1 MTHRTS
7 TQWTHATAVV
17 LRETG
22 LLLRG
27 GSGAGKSAL
36 SMELLAEAR
45 RRGEFASLVGDD
57 RVALENCKGRL
68 IARPHR
74 AISGSVEVRGAG
86 IVSVAFERGAV
97 IRGLVELA
105 TAEEE
110 VDQARRTE
118 LQWELEEICGVL
130 VPTLPLERRDWLSRV
145 KIALFLQH
153 LESR

>member
-1 MTHRTS
+1 MTCEKS
-7 TQWTHATAVV
+7 KQWTHANAVV

-27 GSGAGKSAL
+27 ASGAGKSAL

-45 RRGEFASLVGDD
+45 RNGEFASLVGDD
-57 RVALENCKGRL
+57 RIALENRNGRL
-68 IARPHR
+68 IARPHV
-74 AISGSVEVRGAG
+74 AITGSIEVRGAG
-86 IVSVAFERGAV
+86 IASVAFERGAV

-105 TAEEE
+105 AGEDEEWT
-110 VDQARRTE
+110 RRTE
-118 LQWELEEICGVL
+118 LLREPEEICGLL
-130 VPTLPLERRDWLSRV
+130 VPTLLLKRRDWLSLV

>member
-1 MTHRTS
+1 MTCGS
-7 TQWTHATAVV
+7 LTQWTHANAVV
-17 LRETG
+17 LGETG

-45 RRGEFASLVGDD
+45 RKGEFASLVGDD
-57 RVALENCKGRL
+57 RVALENRNGRL
-68 IARPHR
+68 IARPHS
-74 AISGSVEVRGAG
+74 AIRGSIEVRGAG

-105 TAEEE
+105 TVEE
-110 VDQARRTE
+110 VDRTRRTE

-130 VPTLPLERRDWLSRV
+130 VPTLLLERRDWLRRV

-153 LESR
+153 LESW